1 MQVKG
6 KNMGVLQELHQNSI
20 SRYGDTEEY
29 PGAIKRDKLVLALRR
44 NNEEWALAKI
54 LEIRKKPEPN
64 SEDEEEALVKEHN
77 QTEESATNPEAN
89 GEVRQGK
96 EENITHAKVPV
107 QYYVNYLNEARRMDR
122 WVEENMVKI
131 NDDKVDELHEE
142 WKVQEQIKAEEQKNA
157 TFLANDEHHNMTEQ
171 EKDSFMSLTR
181 LKTIE
186 FLQLGE
192 ITIETWYHSD
202 FPKEYHCK
210 ILYTCPFCLHFF
222 TKKRELEEHS
232 ERCEVRTPPGD
243 EIYRDRVDSLSMFE
257 FDAK

>member
-142 WKVQEQIKAEEQKNA
+142 WKVQEQIKAEE
-157 TFLANDEHHNMTEQ
+157 
-171 EKDSFMSLTR
+171 
-181 LKTIE
+181 
-186 FLQLGE
+186 
-192 ITIETWYHSD
+192 
-202 FPKEYHCK
+202 
-210 ILYTCPFCLHFF
+210 
-222 TKKRELEEHS
+222 
-232 ERCEVRTPPGD
+232 
-243 EIYRDRVDSLSMFE
+243 
-257 FDAK
+257 